1 TVFAAFQE
9 QLDVLCLNDFPCG
22 VGSWNR
28 SHFEPKNTKRTKLSE
43 RDDEE
48 RDVNEEEPADL
59 REYLVNKY
67 SPWNVN
73 KNWGADAEQLRQ
85 LAAKAPWL
93 LTDKFIYSYFKV
105 LRIVDK
111 EVCDVDP
118 CLLKFH
124 NLKELV
130 LCSNKIRKVNF
141 ANLPKTLKILELC
154 ANEISSM
161 KDLCFTLLPPELQH
175 LGLSYNKI
183 SCLSEYEYLTA
194 DFWPSLIC
202 LDLSF
207 NNLVDLLE
215 IVTSLSTL
223 LKLRI
228 LLLQGNPLTLIAS
241 YRGFTVD
248 SLTKLNILDDMG
260 ISPDEKHHFKG
271 MANRKALLEDE
282 ASITINI
289 DEIRGIPNPVNSV
302 QLDNEPEF
310 PVIQYNY
317 YVVYEFIRD
326 SQQKSTQKSQ
336 ELGLNTVHSSWFYT
350 ALQNNKEK
358 KTTFTQDQDHFRCS
372 RPANSHAV
380 VSSES
385 ISFQSTNKCSFS
397 ERQVESV
404 QYSKHPGDGTSGKEI
419 TTSKST
425 IMPTASLFKSA
436 DISSFD
442 FPNCDACELSVC
454 LTLPG
459 SMLYFISTIQG
470 HRKEVIECN
479 YEAKHLLKNLL
490 PLRNFLLWGLK
501 LTVVEEKILSWPS
514 IMPESPG
521 KEKPVS
527 AKKKGG
533 KEKSDRESTRDKK
546 KKKQPPAVL
555 QQDPPILKILA
566 SKHITLDNLIVR
578 DHFVETVCDFGV
590 LATEAV
596 TDPLHSNE
604 KTSKKGK
611 EGKKK
616 GKGKLEADDME
627 SEVSIQPPSL
637 TVKFKAQLRKW
648 LTAAEALNLSIF
660 N

>member
-1 TVFAAFQE
+1 MRS
-9 QLDVLCLNDFPCG
+9 FPL
-22 VGSWNR
+22 

-336 ELGLNTVHSSWFYT
+336 ELGLNTV
-350 ALQNNKEK
+350 
-358 KTTFTQDQDHFRCS
+358 
-372 RPANSHAV
+372 
-380 VSSES
+380 SSES

-436 DISSFD
+436 DISSFV
-442 FPNCDACELSVC
+442 ASYR
-454 LTLPG
+454 TLKMPW
-459 SMLYFISTIQG
+459 Q
-470 HRKEVIECN
+470 EVIECN

-533 KEKSDRESTRDKK
+533 KEKETDKSDRESTRDKK

-611 EGKKK
+611 GKKEDKRNKSGKESAASQKSIASAKGKKK

-648 LTAAEALNLSIF
+648 LTAAEALSEEPHA
-660 N
+660 

>member
-22 VGSWNR
+22 VGSKKNR

-336 ELGLNTVHSSWFYT
+336 ELGLNTILFIISYILFVFYT

-358 KTTFTQDQDHFRCS
+358 KNNLHSGSGSPFLGFYYT
-372 RPANSHAV
+372 NSKWINELNHLLCLHYRLAV
-380 VSSES
+380 SPLVS
-385 ISFQSTNKCSFS
+385 K
-397 ERQVESV
+397 
-404 QYSKHPGDGTSGKEI
+404 YSKHPGDGTSGKEI

-436 DISSFD
+436 DISSF
-442 FPNCDACELSVC
+442 
-454 LTLPG
+454 
-459 SMLYFISTIQG
+459 
-470 HRKEVIECN
+470 EVIECN

-533 KEKSDRESTRDKK
+533 KEKETDKGEVMSKSDRESTRDKK

-596 TDPLHSNE
+596 TDPL
-604 KTSKKGK
+604 
-611 EGKKK
+611 
-616 GKGKLEADDME
+616 
-627 SEVSIQPPSL
+627 
-637 TVKFKAQLRKW
+637 
-648 LTAAEALNLSIF
+648 
-660 N
+660 